1 MIILLLID
9 SNSAAIGYRKTL
21 KIDYS
26 NWCIYRCSDILYF
39 ELYSS
44 KLRAPR
50 NNMDSV
56 SCYSVQTLSSM
67 TQYIV
72 TYSLPSAHK
81 NGRLK

>member
-1 MIILLLID
+1 MIIILLID

-26 NWCIYRCSDILYF
+26 NWCIYRCSDILLNF
-39 ELYSS
+39 DLYSS

-56 SCYSVQTLSSM
+56 SCYCVQTLSSM

-72 TYSLPSAHK
+72 AYMRIRT
-81 NGRLK
+81 GG

>member
-26 NWCIYRCSDILYF
+26 NWCIYRCSDILNF

-72 TYSLPSAHK
+72 TYTLPSVHK
-81 NGRLK
+81 NERLE